1 MKNVTIAI
9 ACELTPGKTLIPII
23 KRLKELEKDGKLNW
37 EKSKIIGLTHGS
49 GVVELIKPYCDET
62 YSIGEGRGAGKVK
75 KNNIEL
81 GYLIAKDSF
90 KALSALT
97 GKGIDLLITC
107 GNAGDV
113 RKSITAAKLLRI
125 PVIHIEQDIYNP
137 IETIAYS
144 NLITVPEKKYED
156 FLKEVYLMNTDN
168 IKNICGYPMASY
180 VNDYVNNGN
189 LIGKEEII
197 EKYGVAYFILV
208 VLGGDLKTSDLKDL
222 IIAIEKANY
231 PTLIAPYRFKKELI
245 EDLVNSTKVKVLDEF
260 LDLLSLMKSA
270 KLMIYG
276 AGMGMTIEAGVLE
289 VPSIKLAGFH
299 KKHGSVHLA
308 NKLNIPILEIE
319 ELYDFLSDF
328 NSNVEISNNNI
339 NNSINNNIDN
349 NINYNNINN
358 IEKPNGKKLIENSQ
372 IAIEKVVEII
382 NDFNLKNPPKTSGFK
397 SMKAIWNQRS
407 KYR

>member
-9 ACELTPGKTLIPII
+9 ACELAPAKTLIPII

-37 EKSKIIGLTHGS
+37 DKSKIIGLTHGS
-49 GVVELIKPYCDET
+49 GVQELIKQYCDET

-75 KNNIEL
+75 RNNIEL
-81 GYLIAKDSF
+81 ACLIAKDSF
-90 KALSALT
+90 KALSALS

-144 NLITVPEKKYED
+144 NLITVPEEKYKD
-156 FLKEVYLMNTDN
+156 FLKTYSIEGESIQN
-168 IKNICGYPMASY
+168 IHGYPMASY
-180 VNDYVNNGN
+180 VDDFITNGN
-189 LIGKEEII
+189 LIPKEKII
-197 EKYGVAYFILV
+197 KKYGVSNFILV

-222 IIAIEKANY
+222 VVAIEKAEY

-245 EDLVNSTKVKVLDEF
+245 EDMVNSSKVKVLDEF
-260 LDLLSLMKSA
+260 VDLLSLMKSA
-270 KLMIYG
+270 QVMIYG

-289 VPSIKLAGFH
+289 VPSIKIAGFH
-299 KKHGSVHLA
+299 RKHGSVDLA
-308 NKLNIPILEIE
+308 NELNIPILEIDQLGE
-319 ELYDFLSDF
+319 FLSDF
-328 NSNVEISNNNI
+328 DNI
-339 NNSINNNIDN
+339 N
-349 NINYNNINN
+349 
-358 IEKPNGKKLIENSQ
+358 KPNGKKLLENSQ

-382 NDFNLKNPPKTSGFK
+382 NNFDLKNPPKSSGFK
-397 SMKAIWNQRS
+397 SMKAIWNQRA

>member
-1 MKNVTIAI
+1 MKSITIAI
-9 ACELTPGKTLIPII
+9 ACELAPAKTLIPII

-37 EKSKIIGLTHGS
+37 RKSKIIGLTHGS
-49 GVVELIKPYCDET
+49 GAQKLIKPYCDEI

-81 GYLIAKDSF
+81 ACLIAKDSF
-90 KALSALT
+90 KALSALS

-137 IETIAYS
+137 IETITYS
-144 NLITVPEKKYED
+144 NLITIPEEKYKD
-156 FLKEVYLMNTDN
+156 FLKEVYSIDGESIQN
-168 IKNICGYPMASY
+168 IHGYPMASY
-180 VNDYVNNGN
+180 VNEFISSEN
-189 LIGKEEII
+189 LIPKEEII
-197 EKYGVAYFILV
+197 EKYGVSDFILV

-222 IIAIEKANY
+222 MIAIEKADY

-245 EDLVNSTKVKVLDEF
+245 EDMVNSSKVKVLDEF
-260 LDLLSLMKSA
+260 VDLLSLMKSA

-289 VPSIKLAGFH
+289 VPSIKIAGFH
-299 KKHGSVHLA
+299 KKHGSVDLA
-308 NKLNIPILEIE
+308 NELNIPILEIDQ
-319 ELYDFLSDF
+319 LTKSLKDFGNF
-328 NSNVEISNNNI
+328 NTEINI
-339 NNSINNNIDN
+339 S
-349 NINYNNINN
+349 
-358 IEKPNGKKLIENSQ
+358 KPNGKRLIKNSQ
-372 IAIEKVVEII
+372 IAIEKVVKII
-382 NDFNLKNPPKTSGFK
+382 NNFDLKNPPKSSGFK
-397 SMKAIWNQRS
+397 SMKAIWNQRA

>member
-9 ACELTPGKTLIPII
+9 ACELAPAKTLIPII

-37 EKSKIIGLTHGS
+37 DKSKIIGLTHGS
-49 GVVELIKPYCDET
+49 GVQELIKHYCDET

-75 KNNIEL
+75 RNNIEL
-81 GYLIAKDSF
+81 TCLIAKDSF
-90 KALSALT
+90 KALSALS

-144 NLITVPEKKYED
+144 NLITVPEEKYKD
-156 FLKEVYLMNTDN
+156 FLKETYSIEGESIQN
-168 IKNICGYPMASY
+168 IHGYPMASY
-180 VNDYVNNGN
+180 VDDFIANGS
-189 LIGKEEII
+189 LIPKEEII
-197 EKYGVAYFILV
+197 KKYGVSNFILV

-222 IIAIEKANY
+222 VVAIEKADY

-245 EDLVNSTKVKVLDEF
+245 EDMVNSSKVKVLNEF
-260 LDLLSLMKSA
+260 VDLLSLMKSA
-270 KLMIYG
+270 QVMIYG

-289 VPSIKLAGFH
+289 VPSIKIAGFH
-299 KKHGSVHLA
+299 RNHGSVDLA
-308 NKLNIPILEIE
+308 NELNIPILEIDQLGE
-319 ELYDFLSDF
+319 FLSDF
-328 NSNVEISNNNI
+328 DNI
-339 NNSINNNIDN
+339 N
-349 NINYNNINN
+349 
-358 IEKPNGKKLIENSQ
+358 KPNGKKLLENSQ

-382 NDFNLKNPPKTSGFK
+382 NNFDLKNPPKSSGFK
-397 SMKAIWNQRS
+397 SMKAIWNQRA